1 MLNGRIFFRFSSRN
15 IRSTGSN
22 FGALPAIFFF
32 KRCTFFCTFFQ
43 FCRSIHGSILKCWR
57 AGQNKQIIQV
67 SKLYNW
73 LDIKRIRKQT
83 GTVYK
88 FNAYPRT
95 STSIFTS
102 FDYWDFFIFPST
114 LQPRGRLPRGHSGL
128 YRAAAVIAGG
138 AEKTPKKSQNSNEV
152 KNGCTNSRVR
162 IV

>member
-15 IRSTGSN
+15 IGSTGSN

-102 FDYWDFFIFPST
+102 FDYWYFFIFPPKAIPVEDVSRQNSIRLN
-114 LQPRGRLPRGHSGL
+114 LQ
-128 YRAAAVIAGG
+128 
-138 AEKTPKKSQNSNEV
+138 TKKSRMFLTMFFWH
-152 KNGCTNSRVR
+152 KTRTNL
-162 IV
+162 